1 MRTGVVLQGVDTPEV
16 FMERA
21 AMIEALG
28 FDVPAGLAA
37 PLPSQA
43 QLDLLESAAPIDEIQ
58 PMSVD
63 VEPGEKIH

>member
-1 MRTGVVLQGVDTPEV
+1 M
-16 FMERA
+16 A
-21 AMIEALG
+21 EALG

-43 QLDLLESAAPIDEIQ
+43 QLDLLESAAPIEDVQ
-58 PMSVD
+58 PMSTD

>member
-1 MRTGVVLQGVDTPEV
+1 M
-16 FMERA
+16 A
-21 AMIEALG
+21 EALG

-43 QLDLLESAAPIDEIQ
+43 QLDLLESAAPIDEI